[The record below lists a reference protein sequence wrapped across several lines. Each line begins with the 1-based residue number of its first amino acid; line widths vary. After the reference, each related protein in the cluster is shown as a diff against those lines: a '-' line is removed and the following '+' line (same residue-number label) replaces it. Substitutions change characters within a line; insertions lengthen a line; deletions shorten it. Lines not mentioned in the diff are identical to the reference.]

1 MLVSH
6 DYSFLGQTLTD
17 VVHMVRRGRA
27 GGGGAGAPPPTDARS
42 VGSDSDDTSAN

>member
-17 VVHMVRRGRA
+17 VVHMVRRGPA
-27 GGGGAGAPPPTDARS
+27 GGGAPPPTDARS
-42 VGSDSDDTSAN
+42 VGSDSDDKSAN